1 MPQPQLPGKGLSSM
15 NERHTGGPDRGRPP
29 LRSVPDLGSQ
39 PRMHLGERLRDFRHK
54 SKLTQEQ
61 AAVYAGLTRKSI
73 ARYEA
78 ARFPNL
84 YLSNLLRLMTTYNIG
99 SLEELLGTTP
109 SARLAE
115 AWAEEDWETAQEES
129 S

>member
-1 MPQPQLPGKGLSSM
+1 M
-15 NERHTGGPDRGRPP
+15 NKRHMGGPDRGRPP
-29 LRSVPDLGSQ
+29 LRSVPDPGSQ
-39 PRMHLGERLRDFRHK
+39 PRMHLGERLRDFRIK

-61 AAVYAGLTRKSI
+61 AAVHAGLTRKSI

-84 YLSNLLRLMTTYNIG
+84 YLSNLLRLMTTYDIG

>member
-15 NERHTGGPDRGRPP
+15 NKRHTGRPDRGRPP
-29 LRSVPDLGSQ
+29 LRSVPDSGSQ
-39 PRMHLGERLRDFRHK
+39 LRMHLGERLRDFRIK
-54 SKLTQEQ
+54 SELTQEQ
-61 AAVYAGLTRKSI
+61 AAVRAGLTRKSI

-84 YLSNLLRLMTTYNIG
+84 YLSNLLRLMTIYSIG
-99 SLEELLGTTP
+99 SLEELFGTTP

-115 AWAEEDWETAQEES
+115 AWAEEDWEAAQEES
-129 S
+129 G

>member
-1 MPQPQLPGKGLSSM
+1 M
-15 NERHTGGPDRGRPP
+15 NERRTDGRDRGRSP
-29 LRSVPDLGSQ
+29 LRSVPDPGSQ
-39 PRMHLGERLRDFRHK
+39 PRMHIGERLRHFRLK
-54 SKLTQEQ
+54 SDLTQEQ

-84 YLSNLLRLMTTYNIG
+84 LLSNLLRLMTTYDIG
-99 SLEELLGTTP
+99 SVEELLGTTP